1 MTSQTMSDPADPISR
16 TSGPTNLL
24 VLPGDGIGPDIVAA
38 TVEVLSAAD
47 RRFRLDLRRSRLQYG
62 ADRVPGDPE
71 RPELLPPDRHADL
84 SAHRQRR
91 RQP

>member
-47 RRFRLDLRRSRLQYG
+47 RRFRRWKRAPEGKFSGKTCRRPVSWIARESGQ
-62 ADRVPGDPE
+62 ARE
-71 RPELLPPDRHADL
+71 ATSE
-84 SAHRQRR
+84 
-91 RQP
+91 